1 MFAVIFI
8 CGNLCLRIAGK
19 IAKIRTRKKSCRT
32 IFFHLSFLPMRC
44 RAVTGPTLA
53 AGVWGKAALV
63 RLLLPNPP
71 PRYHFSSIIW
81 VATLLYYPG
90 TVHMIQDFLNSD
102 ESRPHKPLLAR
113 SACGRHALEV
123 NFSTWIFEPC
133 VNDWNNNIT
142 QLVRVYS
149 SGGREA
155 KHGEAMSGSPRGTQI
170 WWPNWL
176 KGNAV

>member
-1 MFAVIFI
+1 MGTYVCGSLEKSQKLEPAKNRAARYFFI
-8 CGNLCLRIAGK
+8 SVFCPCDVERWRVQPLQQ
-19 IAKIRTRKKSCRT
+19 
-32 IFFHLSFLPMRC
+32 
-44 RAVTGPTLA
+44 
-53 AGVWGKAALV
+53 GVWGKAALV
-63 RLLLPNPP
+63 RLLLLNPP
-71 PRYHFSSIIW
+71 PRYYFSSIIW

-149 SGGREA
+149 GGGREA

-176 KGNAV
+176 KRNAV

>member
-8 CGNLCLRIAGK
+8 CGNLCLQIAGK

-32 IFFHLSFLPMRC
+32 VLFHFNFFTHSMQCGDGSNLWSGGMGKGRPRKASFL
-44 RAVTGPTLA
+44 
-53 AGVWGKAALV
+53 
-63 RLLLPNPP
+63 NPP
-71 PRYHFSSIIW
+71 PRHYSSSIIW
-81 VATLLYYPG
+81 VVTPLYYPG

-149 SGGREA
+149 GGGREA
-155 KHGEAMSGSPRGTQI
+155 KHGEAMSGSPRSTQI

>member
-1 MFAVIFI
+1 MPHDIFSSQFFAHAMQS
-8 CGNLCLRIAGK
+8 GDGSN
-19 IAKIRTRKKSCRT
+19 
-32 IFFHLSFLPMRC
+32 PW
-44 RAVTGPTLA
+44 A
-53 AGVWGKAALV
+53 AVWGKAALV
-63 RLLLPNPP
+63 RLLLLNPQ
-71 PRYHFSSIIW
+71 PRYYFSSIIW
-81 VATLLYYPG
+81 VVTLLYYPG

-133 VNDWNNNIT
+133 VNDWNNNTT

-149 SGGREA
+149 GGGREA

>member
-1 MFAVIFI
+1 MPHDIFLI
-8 CGNLCLRIAGK
+8 
-19 IAKIRTRKKSCRT
+19 S
-32 IFFHLSFLPMRC
+32 IFCPCDVERWRVQPLQQ
-44 RAVTGPTLA
+44 
-53 AGVWGKAALV
+53 GVWGKAALV

-133 VNDWNNNIT
+133 VNDWNNNTT

-149 SGGREA
+149 GGGREA

-170 WWPNWL
+170 WWPDWL